1 MRLRRQPDVDR
12 VTGADLPASQHDRHD
27 ACLAHEGAFFVP
39 VQHGLH
45 EPWPEPVKLD
55 ARIAQPSDLDQRAGA
70 EQQPGTGR
78 EPEQVNAAGRHVL
91 AHVAWRY
98 LVPEQ
103 IQFVMQFGVDQMYLA
118 QVRRIRIAGDPG
130 QVLDRA
136 TRVHVAFDAESGY
149 EFDRIPDRL
158 AEGVPAVTA
167 DGGHEACWHRH
178 RGSGYH
184 TRGINRA
191 VRLA

>member
-1 MRLRRQPDVDR
+1 
-12 VTGADLPASQHDRHD
+12 
-27 ACLAHEGAFFVP
+27 
-39 VQHGLH
+39 
-45 EPWPEPVKLD
+45 
-55 ARIAQPSDLDQRAGA
+55 
-70 EQQPGTGR
+70 
-78 EPEQVNAAGRHVL
+78 
-91 AHVAWRY
+91 
-98 LVPEQ
+98 
-103 IQFVMQFGVDQMYLA
+103 
-118 QVRRIRIAGDPG
+118 IRIAGDPG

-191 VRLA
+191 VRLALAAYSGPRDVRRVASSTVIRTASAIAGATTMSASESQLRRAIPVPSKASSAPA